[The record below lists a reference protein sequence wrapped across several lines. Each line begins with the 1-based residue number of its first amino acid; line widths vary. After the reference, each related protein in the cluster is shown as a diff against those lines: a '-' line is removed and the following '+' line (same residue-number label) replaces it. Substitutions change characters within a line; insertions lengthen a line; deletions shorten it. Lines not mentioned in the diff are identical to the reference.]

1 MAYSENE
8 YASIEDVSL
17 RWDYEHLEVMWGTTE
32 NGITI
37 DQLFS
42 SVGTSYNDF
51 TILPRQT
58 DFALSAVTLGTNL
71 TRKLKLNVP
80 LISAPMDTVTES
92 EMAIGMALHGG
103 IGIVHANFATLDE
116 QSEEVR
122 KVKRYKPGF
131 ITNPQC
137 IGPEDTVHT
146 LIQIKNKHG
155 FTGTPVT
162 LDGTCGSKLLGL
174 VTSKDIDL
182 MDEKDFS
189 KKKIA
194 DVMVPLEHLVVERI
208 PTTFADA
215 VSTLRTLK
223 KGKLPIVNDQNELVS
238 LVSRTD
244 LKKAREFSL
253 SSYDSKGRLMVG
265 AAVNTGETARE
276 AVEKL
281 VGAKVDVLVIDSSN
295 GSSEYQVQLLK
306 WIKATYPDGPQVI
319 ADNVVTMQQAKVLID
334 AGADAL
340 RVGMSSESI
349 STHEV
354 FGVGRAQGTA
364 VYQVARYARTRGIPV
379 VADGGTRDVGYITKA
394 LSLGA
399 STVMMG
405 GLLAGTNEAPGEYFW
420 GPSGVRLKKCRG
432 MGSLNASTT
441 GQERY
446 LTNELHVIKL
456 AQGVSATMRDRESVH
471 QFVPYIVRGLQHGFQ
486 RMGVRSI
493 QELQWRI
500 RKTNTPQL
508 RTCPCVGTTSIWKS
522 CGEPQKTVSQLINSS
537 RLHGGIGIVHANFA
551 TLDEQSEEVRK
562 VKRYKPGFITNPQCI
577 GPEDTVHTLI
587 QIKNKHGFT
596 GTPVTLDG
604 TCGSKLLGLV
614 TSKDIDLMDEKDFSK
629 KIADVMVPLEH
640 LVVERIPTTF
650 ADAVS
655 TLRTLKKGK
664 LPIVNDQNEL
674 VSLVSRTD
682 LKKAR
687 EFSLSSYDSKG
698 RLMVGAA
705 VNTGETAREAVEK
718 LVGAKV
724 DVLVIDS
731 SNGSSE
737 YQVQLLKWIKATY
750 PDGPQ
755 VIADNVVTMQQAKV
769 LIDAGADA
777 LRVGMSSESI
787 STHEVFGVG
796 RAQGTA
802 VYQVARYAR
811 TRGIPVVADGGT
823 RDVGYITKALSLGAS
838 TVMMGGLLAGTNEAP
853 GEYFWG
859 PSGVRLKK
867 CRGMGSLNA
876 STTGQE
882 RYLTNE
888 LHVIKLAQG
897 VSATM
902 RDRES
907 VHQFV
912 PYIVRGLQHGFQ
924 RMGVRSI
931 QELHSDAYVGRI
943 RFERHSSRNDFTILP
958 RQTDFALS
966 AVTLGTN
973 LTRKLKLN
981 VPLISAPMDTVTESE
996 MAIGMALHGG
1006 IGIVHANFATLDE
1019 QSEEVRK
1026 VKRYKPGFITNPQC
1040 IGPEDTVHTLI
1051 QIKNKH
1057 GFTGTPVTSDET
1069 CSFKL
1074 LGLVTSQDINF
1085 IEYEDYST
1093 KMSWFHSRRTDC

>member
-1 MAYSENE
+1 MNFLAIAILMALVSTSGVSHLIDDKPIAHHETIGSFIFDDETHYQALSVVWEFRALNSSIVQVPSVLQNSHHVYKLIDLWIEESNQRIVQSLQAQLPPTIAISESRQKRALPLIVIIVSGAVGFGSGLLGAAVGNALAQSRLQELREQFQFNLRLFTDARIREYTQKLNVILDRFRQPLVLNDDDVAKAASIHVGSGRIVDVEIMNLMRRIPQMGNLLEIQGIVHIRSTATEYPLYSVHPGGQFSPTQTYFLEFNMKPFWIHTHKGWLAVDRDRCTKMDLLNATICGRDQVHSASLCNPGTLGGCAVVVKDVKSSFVLTKPLVHSTYIATTVKTYQIRNDTGTYKYDVPKGGVFYLSTPPHSKIAIGTKEIPGSGVVHQVFQPMMAYSENE

-92 EMAIGMALHGG
+92 EMAIGMA
-103 IGIVHANFATLDE
+103 
-116 QSEEVR
+116 
-122 KVKRYKPGF
+122 
-131 ITNPQC
+131 
-137 IGPEDTVHT
+137 
-146 LIQIKNKHG
+146 
-155 FTGTPVT
+155 
-162 LDGTCGSKLLGL
+162 
-174 VTSKDIDL
+174 
-182 MDEKDFS
+182 
-189 KKKIA
+189 
-194 DVMVPLEHLVVERI
+194 
-208 PTTFADA
+208 
-215 VSTLRTLK
+215 
-223 KGKLPIVNDQNELVS
+223 
-238 LVSRTD
+238 
-244 LKKAREFSL
+244 
-253 SSYDSKGRLMVG
+253 
-265 AAVNTGETARE
+265 
-276 AVEKL
+276 
-281 VGAKVDVLVIDSSN
+281 
-295 GSSEYQVQLLK
+295 
-306 WIKATYPDGPQVI
+306 
-319 ADNVVTMQQAKVLID
+319 
-334 AGADAL
+334 
-340 RVGMSSESI
+340 
-349 STHEV
+349 
-354 FGVGRAQGTA
+354 
-364 VYQVARYARTRGIPV
+364 
-379 VADGGTRDVGYITKA
+379 
-394 LSLGA
+394 
-399 STVMMG
+399 
-405 GLLAGTNEAPGEYFW
+405 
-420 GPSGVRLKKCRG
+420 
-432 MGSLNASTT
+432 
-441 GQERY
+441 
-446 LTNELHVIKL
+446 
-456 AQGVSATMRDRESVH
+456 
-471 QFVPYIVRGLQHGFQ
+471 
-486 RMGVRSI
+486 
-493 QELQWRI
+493 
-500 RKTNTPQL
+500 
-508 RTCPCVGTTSIWKS
+508 
-522 CGEPQKTVSQLINSS
+522 
-537 RLHGGIGIVHANFA
+537 LHGGIGIVHANFA

-924 RMGVRSI
+924 RMGEKVHLTEIEEEAIDAETSYIAAGRI
-931 QELHSDAYVGRI
+931 GHLKLQEFTFLNRMGDWFAENMITTYLVVFGFMIIVAFVAYYICRRYQELLCKKIVVVGTQ
-943 RFERHSSRNDFTILP
+943 N
-958 RQTDFALS
+958 
-966 AVTLGTN
+966 
-973 LTRKLKLN
+973 
-981 VPLISAPMDTVTESE
+981 
-996 MAIGMALHGG
+996 
-1006 IGIVHANFATLDE
+1006 
-1019 QSEEVRK
+1019 
-1026 VKRYKPGFITNPQC
+1026 
-1040 IGPEDTVHTLI
+1040 
-1051 QIKNKH
+1051 
-1057 GFTGTPVTSDET
+1057 
-1069 CSFKL
+1069 
-1074 LGLVTSQDINF
+1074 
-1085 IEYEDYST
+1085 
-1093 KMSWFHSRRTDC
+1093 